1 MPDSRRRQSAQNMSV
16 EPNQCVPEPQYCED
30 PQMSYGN
37 AFVQD
42 LLNEG
47 HEELD
52 DLVDLTPTQAR
63 WIRVLRQLELL
74 NPRATV
80 QDLSMALSLEI
91 WNAGQ
96 MWDESG
102 KSSYPGLILDYEGG
116 DGHRSVD
123 FGRGD
128 DRIGREDLLG
138 WAEDK
143 HGERSNVNHAFPAV
157 AAQAGRGWLGREY
170 GSFMA
175 TSGGDTLQ
183 NTGALLVEQENNFS
197 AGEYSGNMR
206 AETIA
211 DEVRERGGSLSDAML
226 EQFRRENRSE

>member
-1 MPDSRRRQSAQNMSV
+1 MDCGRVAGRI
-16 EPNQCVPEPQYCED
+16 
-30 PQMSYGN
+30 G
-37 AFVQD
+37 
-42 LLNEG
+42 LL
-47 HEELD
+47 
-52 DLVDLTPTQAR
+52 
-63 WIRVLRQLELL
+63 
-74 NPRATV
+74 
-80 QDLSMALSLEI
+80 
-91 WNAGQ
+91 
-96 MWDESG
+96 
-102 KSSYPGLILDYEGG
+102 
-116 DGHRSVD
+116 
-123 FGRGD
+123 RGD

-157 AAQAGRGWLGREY
+157 AAQAGRGWLGRDY

-183 NTGALLVEQENNFS
+183 YTGALLVEQENNFS